1 DAYRAIACA
10 LEMQAT
16 MQEVNTMNRNC
27 SLPELA
33 MGIGINT
40 GYAIVGNIGS
50 QKRMQ
55 YSAIG
60 SPVNLASRIQDL
72 TLGGQILISEATYQ
86 EVNQSL
92 ELNGH
97 LRVKVKGI
105 ASPIT
110 IYDVIGLDK
119 KSDV

>member
-1 DAYRAIACA
+1 
-10 LEMQAT
+10 
-16 MQEVNTMNRNC
+16 
-27 SLPELA
+27 
-33 MGIGINT
+33 
-40 GYAIVGNIGS
+40 
-50 QKRMQ
+50 
-55 YSAIG
+55 
-60 SPVNLASRIQDL
+60 IQDL

-86 EVNQSL
+86 EVNHSL

-119 KSDV
+119 KSDL

>member
-1 DAYRAIACA
+1 
-10 LEMQAT
+10 
-16 MQEVNTMNRNC
+16 MNRNC